1 MNDEPQRKKKV
12 HHQVSYMWPACG
24 TPKPPFWNINMAPIY
39 ENVKNRSK
47 FHEKMPKWFS
57 WTKKG
62 KTWGVGH
69 RCQVVQNGPKWQIYL
84 LLIIRDH
91 KAKIDFT
98 LKSTSAKEHFVFW
111 GQKN

>member
-1 MNDEPQRKKKV
+1 
-12 HHQVSYMWPACG
+12 
-24 TPKPPFWNINMAPIY
+24 
-39 ENVKNRSK
+39 
-47 FHEKMPKWFS
+47 MPKWFS

-111 GQKN
+111 GQKKIDIAISNGPKGFKWTN